1 MNYRILLVDDEE
13 TIRYALRET
22 LVSDGHNVDIAE
34 DAFQALENFKLKQ
47 YDLVITDIKMHGM
60 DGIQLIREI
69 KKSDSR
75 LKIIIITAYGSLE
88 TVKEAAKLG
97 VVDMIGKPFK
107 IQEIKDVITRL
118 FNENSVSEDT
128 ERGRICL
135 LRTNDNGQ
143 LSKSDSLLKPDGLS
157 YYFDGPACQPK
168 STVVFDSFAI
178 NNNKSTLIFGNI
190 NGQSDHHR
198 DWWENWQIGIMIK
211 TLFRSKEGGM
221 PKSIIDS
228 INKFLYENVMPN
240 INVSMLCVLVDKQK
254 RVLQYV
260 NSGHNLVCS
269 MITPNGEVEIMQA
282 NPYPLGAS
290 SKVGIIEGSM
300 PYSYENRLMLSRS
313 NSMSKIADEGTLI
326 KRKIE
331 NALQNIKNS
340 QMEKAE
346 KVNIDSSLL
355 HDQEVCFDDETVLLV
370 SLDKNCAESL
380 IDSKGNRLENSMGS
394 SIVTSN

>member
-1 MNYRILLVDDEE
+1 MLVDDEE

-22 LVSDGHNVDIAE
+22 LVSDGYNVDIAE
-34 DAFQALENFKLKQ
+34 DAFQALEHFKLKQ

-60 DGIQLIREI
+60 DGIQLIREV

-107 IQEIKDVITRL
+107 IKEIKDVITRM

-135 LRTNDNGQ
+135 LRTSDNGH
-143 LSKSDSLLKPDGLS
+143 LSKSDTLLKPDGLS

-198 DWWENWQIGIMIK
+198 DWWENWQIGTMIK
-211 TLFRSKEGGM
+211 TLFRSKEGGT
-221 PKSIIDS
+221 PKSVIDS
-228 INKFLYENVMPN
+228 INKFLYKNVLPN

-254 RVLQYV
+254 RVIQYV

-269 MITPNGEVEIMQA
+269 MITPDGDVEIMEA
-282 NPYPLGAS
+282 KPSPLGTS
-290 SKVGIIEGSM
+290 HEIEIIEGSM

-313 NSMSKIADEGTLI
+313 NSMSKIAEEGTLI

-331 NALQNIKNS
+331 NALQNIKNL
-340 QMEKAE
+340 QKKKAE
-346 KVNIDSSLL
+346 EINIDSSLL
-355 HDQEVCFDDETVLLV
+355 DDQDVCFDDETVLLV
-370 SLDKNCAESL
+370 RLDKNCAESS
-380 IDSKGNRLENSMGS
+380 IDSKGNRLENMLGS
-394 SIVTSN
+394 SVITSN

>member
-1 MNYRILLVDDEE
+1 MVDDEE

-60 DGIQLIREI
+60 DGIQLIREL

-107 IQEIKDVITRL
+107 IQEIKDAITRL
-118 FNENSVSEDT
+118 FNENGASEDT

-135 LRTNDNGQ
+135 LRMNDNGQ

-190 NGQSDHHR
+190 NGQNDHHR

-211 TLFRSKEGGM
+211 TLFRSKEGGT

-228 INKFLYENVMPN
+228 INKFLYENVLPN

-254 RVLQYV
+254 RVIRYV

-269 MITPNGEVEIMQA
+269 MITPNGEVEIMQT

-290 SKVGIIEGSM
+290 SKVEIIEGSM
-300 PYSYENRLMLSRS
+300 PYSYESRLMLSRS

-340 QMEKAE
+340 QMKKAE

-370 SLDKNCAESL
+370 SLDNDCAENS
-380 IDSKGNRLENSMGS
+380 IDSKENRLENSMGH